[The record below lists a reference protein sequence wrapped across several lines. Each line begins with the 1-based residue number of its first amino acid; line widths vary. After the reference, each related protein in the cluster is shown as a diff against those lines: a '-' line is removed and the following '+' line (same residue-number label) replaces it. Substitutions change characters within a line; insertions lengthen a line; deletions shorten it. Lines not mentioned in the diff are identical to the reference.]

1 MFVRICLS
9 ASLLVLAG
17 CLSGASQP
25 RVTSDYAALVQDV
38 GILSLLATHPNVSYL
53 GPSALESR
61 FGTARIDAWDS
72 DRIVAARLVSRLER
86 KGYAV
91 RPLPR
96 TGALAAAQ
104 QVDWRAPMDN
114 DLAAAVYAAGAAAGL
129 DLVVVVE
136 PELAE
141 DFVSETNQKI
151 RGYGVQRA
159 FDTEPFAYAA
169 ILVTAYDIE
178 RRFVV
183 GRAAG
188 RQAAAA
194 ATGAWQAA
202 FEAVDG
208 VTEVDE
214 ATARALT
221 TQLESLLGSAI
232 GSAVQE
238 AGL

>member
-9 ASLLVLAG
+9 ASLLMLAG
-17 CLSGASQP
+17 CLTGTSQP
-25 RVTSDYAALVQDV
+25 RVTSDYATLVKDV
-38 GILSLLATHPNVSYL
+38 GIVSLLATHPNISYL

-61 FGTARIDAWDS
+61 FGKAHVRSWDS
-72 DRIVAARLVSRLER
+72 DRIVEARLVSRLER

-91 RPLPR
+91 RSLPL
-96 TGALAAAQ
+96 TGPLAVAQ
-104 QVDWRAPMDN
+104 QTDWRAPMDK
-114 DLAAAVYAAGAAAGL
+114 DLAAAVYTAGAAAGL

-136 PELAE
+136 AELAE
-141 DFVSETNQKI
+141 DFVSGTNQKI
-151 RGYGVQRA
+151 RSYGVQRA

-188 RQAAAA
+188 RQVAAA
-194 ATGAWQAA
+194 ATGAWQSA

-208 VTEVDE
+208 VTEIDD
-214 ATARALT
+214 ATATALT
-221 TQLESLLGSAI
+221 AQLEPLLGSAI